1 MDLQSMLET
10 SDVAIRL
17 LLSAAI
23 AALIGWE
30 REKHHKPAGLRTH
43 MLVGV
48 AATLI
53 TLVSIDAIPGGDP
66 ARIAAGIVTGIGFL
80 GAGTIFRDKDTVRGL
95 TTAASIW
102 AVSGLGI
109 TLGAGAY
116 TIAAAGT
123 AAMLFTLEF
132 GRIQYV
138 LTRKR
143 RKWR

>member
-1 MDLQSMLET
+1 MLANT
-10 SDVAIRL
+10 DIMIRIL
-17 LLSAAI
+17 MAI
-23 AALIGWE
+23 AAGALIGFE
-30 REKHHKPAGLRTH
+30 RERTKHAAGLRTH
-43 MLVGV
+43 LLVCIG
-48 AATLI
+48 ATLI
-53 TLVSIDAIPGGDP
+53 TLTSIDMFPQNPAPITAAI
-66 ARIAAGIVTGIGFL
+66 ITGVGFL
-80 GAGTIFRDKDTVRGL
+80 GAGTIFRDKNNVRGL

-102 AVSGLGI
+102 AVAGLGV